1 MGGRSIRRPDGAG
14 AGGANGC
21 AAGDLVVGQAVEGGV
36 FGAAWSTQGY
46 RTRPCEAT
54 LMVSEPDV
62 PPCDPP
68 VRFRKN
74 VPTTWLSLTLTEGKN
89 RQVRRM
95 IAAVGHPTLRLVR
108 WKIGTLTLS
117 GMKPGEWREL
127 GAAERKKI
135 FSSEK

>member
-1 MGGRSIRRPDGAG
+1 
-14 AGGANGC
+14 
-21 AAGDLVVGQAVEGGV
+21 
-36 FGAAWSTQGY
+36 
-46 RTRPCEAT
+46 
-54 LMVSEPDV
+54 MVSEPDV